1 MRKVKF
7 ILLSIKNIYSLIK
20 INILKKDFLINILW
34 IFLLSLI
41 FFYSF
46 SISFKF
52 YFSVLLGVW
61 FFLILQYSI
70 DKNENWYI
78 QFIFFSIINS
88 ISFYLV
94 RYFQK
99 KSFLI
104 LSIKILVLYYFILFC
119 IILFKSVYYTSKTNL
134 ENDGDLFVERKYD
147 LEKLLN
153 YLNYFS
159 IIGINGEWGSGK
171 SFLTDHL
178 KNFILIKIDL
188 LSCNVDEI
196 QTVILNELD
205 KLLKN
210 QGIFSPFSPKLKKI
224 LQQGKLFENI
234 SQLFVKNDIS
244 YSEAITGLRN
254 NLRSINKPVVIV
266 YEDLDRI
273 ENTTVIKQILD
284 ISEKIAGNNIKILY
298 QFSETNLLKKGIER
312 TYLEKYIPFIL
323 NLTDIP
329 FKSTLSYVLK
339 QEIYKDSLLDEEDFK
354 FLYLPV
360 YLPHFNNF
368 NNLNRPLTS
377 LKFELKNVT
386 IRKTQLFLNELNQV
400 INEKEIYKKN
410 KRVVILFFLLKH
422 FYYEAYKKISSGES
436 LLDTFTFLYQDKNDT
451 VLNWVAYCH
460 NKGINILDLITTEDN
475 KLSAFIISIFEYNC
489 DIETINND
497 FEDFVNE
504 ARNNLKN
511 KNLNEQKDRIIW
523 NLIGNG
529 KSEYTDCEK
538 FVNSFYNEVI
548 DTSKTEWIKNFK
560 NLWSNLFDGKYKD
573 MEKRDNNTIF
583 KMGIPGMIS
592 LFQANYVT
600 GRTALQWK
608 KLIDFYFLYNEYS
621 KDFDTITPRLIECLC
636 YCELSDRNFYLYII
650 NKFNNLKIT
659 KNLNSHKSYK
669 RFLLEYLSMF
679 STLGFCDTYDIW
691 DLRDKSKEYIDVKT
705 IEKNVFLPL
714 RKKLEDLHKNISIKI
729 IQNDI
734 EMLIKFLD
742 KNIELINTNNKFEKP
757 DIHFNSKATVRSFNQ
772 KMVDKLNQSKLN
784 EKDFEKEVIK
794 KYRNQEITANEVSD
808 LERYKKDIL

>member
-7 ILLSIKNIYSLIK
+7 TLLSIKNIYSLIK
-20 INILKKDFLINILW
+20 INIFKKDFLINILW

-52 YFSVLLGVW
+52 YFSILLGVW
-61 FFLILQYSI
+61 IFLTLQYPI

-99 KSFLI
+99 KNFLI
-104 LSIKILVLYYFILFC
+104 LSIKILITYYLILFC
-119 IILFKSVYYTSKTNL
+119 IILFKCVYYTSKTNL

-147 LEKLLN
+147 LERLLN

-244 YSEAITGLRN
+244 YSEAITGLHN
-254 NLRSINKPVVIV
+254 NLKSINKPIVIV
-266 YEDLDRI
+266 YEDLDRV
-273 ENTTVIKQILD
+273 ENTTVIKQILG
-284 ISEKIAGNNIKILY
+284 ISEKIAGDNIKILY
-298 QFSETNLLKKGIER
+298 QFSETNLLDKGIER

-360 YLPHFNNF
+360 YLPHFDNF

-377 LKFELKNVT
+377 IKFELKNVT

-460 NKGINILDLITTEDN
+460 NGGINILDLMTTEDN

-548 DTSKTEWIKNFK
+548 DTSKTEWIKNFNK
-560 NLWSNLFDGKYKD
+560 LWGDLYNRKYKD
-573 MEKRDNNTIF
+573 MEKRDNYSIF
-583 KMGIPGMIS
+583 RLGISSMVS
-592 LFQANYVT
+592 LFQANYVI
-600 GRTALQWK
+600 GRTGSQWI
-608 KLIDFYFLYNEYS
+608 KLIDFYFLYN
-621 KDFDTITPRLIECLC
+621 KNLDMITPELIECLY
-636 YCELSDRNFYLYII
+636 YCELSDRNSYLYII

-659 KNLNSHKSYK
+659 KNLNLHKSYK
-669 RFLLEYLSMF
+669 KFLLEYLSMF
-679 STLGFCDTYDIW
+679 STLGFCDTYDTW
-691 DLRDKSKEYIDVKT
+691 DLREQSKEYIDVKT

-714 RKKLEDLHKNISIKI
+714 KKKLENLFSNVQIKI
-729 IQNDI
+729 VQKDI
-734 EMLIKFLD
+734 EILIKFLD
-742 KNIELINTNNKFEKP
+742 KNIELVNTPNEFNKPALFS
-757 DIHFNSKATVRSFNQ
+757 NANWSMRSTNQ
-772 KMVDKLNQSKLN
+772 EMVDKLNQSKLN
-784 EKDFEKEVIK
+784 EKDFEKEVIE
-794 KYRNQEITANEVSD
+794 KYMNQEITASEVSD

>member
-7 ILLSIKNIYSLIK
+7 TLLSIKNIYNLIK
-20 INILKKDFLINILW
+20 INIFKKDFLINILW

-52 YFSVLLGVW
+52 YFSILLGVW
-61 FFLILQYSI
+61 LFLILQYPI

-99 KSFLI
+99 KNFLI
-104 LSIKILVLYYFILFC
+104 LSIKILITYYLILFC
-119 IILFKSVYYTSKTNL
+119 IILFKCVYYTSKTNL

-147 LEKLLN
+147 LERLLN

-339 QEIYKDSLLDEEDFK
+339 QEIYKDSLLNEEDFK

-360 YLPHFNNF
+360 YLPHFNNI
-368 NNLNRPLTS
+368 NRPSTS
-377 LKFELKNVT
+377 MRFELKNIS

-410 KRVVILFFLLKH
+410 KRVVILLFLLKH
-422 FYYEAYKKISSGES
+422 FYYDAYKKISSGES

-451 VLNWVAYCH
+451 ILNWFVYCQ
-460 NKGINILDLITTEDN
+460 NEGINILDLITTEEN
-475 KLSAFIISIFEYNC
+475 RLSAFIISIFEYNC
-489 DIETINND
+489 DIEIIGDD

-560 NLWSNLFDGKYKD
+560 NLWSNLFDGKYKN

-583 KMGIPGMIS
+583 KMRIPRMIS
-592 LFQANYVT
+592 LFQANYVI
-600 GRTALQWK
+600 GRIGSQWI
-608 KLIDFYFLYNEYS
+608 KLIDFYFLYN
-621 KDFDTITPRLIECLC
+621 KNLDMITPELIECLY
-636 YCELSDRNFYLYII
+636 YCELSDRNSYLYII

-659 KNLNSHKSYK
+659 KNLNLHKSYK
-669 RFLLEYLSMF
+669 KFLLEYLSMF
-679 STLGFCDTYDIW
+679 STLGFCDTYDTW
-691 DLRDKSKEYIDVKT
+691 DLREQSKEYIDVKT

-714 RKKLEDLHKNISIKI
+714 KKKLENLFSNVQIKI
-729 IQNDI
+729 VQKDI
-734 EMLIKFLD
+734 EILIKFLD
-742 KNIELINTNNKFEKP
+742 KNIELVNTSDNFEKP
-757 DIHFNSKATVRSFNQ
+757 DIHFDSKVTVRSCNQ
-772 KMVDKLNQSKLN
+772 EIVNKLNSSTLN
-784 EKDFEKEVIK
+784 DEEFEKEVVK
-794 KYRNQEITANEVSD
+794 KYQNQELVPYEVAE
-808 LERYKKDIL
+808 LERFQKNKT

>member
-7 ILLSIKNIYSLIK
+7 TLLSIKNIYTLIK
-20 INILKKDFLINILW
+20 ANIFKKDFLINILW

-52 YFSVLLGVW
+52 YFSILLGVW
-61 FFLILQYSI
+61 LFLVLQYPI
-70 DKNENWYI
+70 NKNENWYI

-88 ISFYLV
+88 ISLYLV

-99 KSFLI
+99 KFFLI
-104 LSIKILVLYYFILFC
+104 LSIKILIVYYFILFC
-119 IILFKSVYYTSKTNL
+119 IILFKSVYYTSNINL
-134 ENDGDLFVERKYD
+134 ENAEDLFVERKYD
-147 LEKLLN
+147 LERLLN
-153 YLNYFS
+153 YLNNFS

-171 SFLTDHL
+171 SFLIDHL

-188 LSCNVDEI
+188 LSCNIDEI

-266 YEDLDRI
+266 YEDLDRV

-298 QFSETNLLKKGIER
+298 QFSETNLFEKGIER

-339 QEIYKDSLLDEEDFK
+339 QEIYQDFLLNEEDFN

-360 YLPHFNNF
+360 YLPHFNNI
-368 NNLNRPLTS
+368 NRPLTS
-377 LKFELKNVT
+377 MRFELKNIS
-386 IRKTQLFLNELNQV
+386 IRKTQLFLNVLNQV
-400 INEKEIYKKN
+400 INEKEIYKKI
-410 KRVVILFFLLKH
+410 KRVVIIFFLLKH
-422 FYYEAYKKISSGES
+422 FYYDAYKKLSSGES
-436 LLDTFTFLYQDKNDT
+436 ILDTFTFLYQDKNDT
-451 VLNWVAYCH
+451 ILNWFVYCQ
-460 NKGINILDLITTEDN
+460 NEGISILDLITTEDN
-475 KLSAFIISIFEYNC
+475 KLSAFIISIFEYNY

-497 FEDFVNE
+497 FEDFINE

-523 NLIGNG
+523 NLICNG

-538 FVNSFYNEVI
+538 FINTFYNEVI
-548 DTSKTEWIKNFK
+548 NTPKTEWFQNF
-560 NLWSNLFDGKYKD
+560 NNFTENLFNRKYKG

-583 KMGIPGMIS
+583 RMGIPIMVS

-600 GRTALQWK
+600 GRTALEWK
-608 KLIDFYFLYNEYS
+608 NLIDFYFLYNDYS
-621 KDFDTITPRLIECLC
+621 KDLDTITPRLIECLC
-636 YCELSDRNFYLYII
+636 YCELSDRSFYLYVI
-650 NKFNNLKIT
+650 NKFNNLKVT

-679 STLGFCDTYDIW
+679 STLGFCDTHATS
-691 DLRDKSKEYIDVKT
+691 DLRDESKEYININS

-714 RKKLEDLHKNISIKI
+714 RKKLEDLHKNIPMEI

-742 KNIELINTNNKFEKP
+742 KNIELVNTSDNFEKP
-757 DIHFNSKATVRSFNQ
+757 DIHFDSKVTVRSFNQ
-772 KMVDKLNQSKLN
+772 EMVDKLNKSKLN
-784 EKDFEKEVIK
+784 EKEFEKEVIE
-794 KYRNQEITANEVSD
+794 KYINQEITPSEVSN
-808 LERYKKDIL
+808 LERYQNNKL

>member
-7 ILLSIKNIYSLIK
+7 TLLSIKNIYSLIK
-20 INILKKDFLINILW
+20 INIFKKDFLINILW

-52 YFSVLLGVW
+52 YFSILLGVW
-61 FFLILQYSI
+61 IFLTLQYPI

-99 KSFLI
+99 KNFLI
-104 LSIKILVLYYFILFC
+104 LSIKILITYYLILFC
-119 IILFKSVYYTSKTNL
+119 IILFKCVYYTSKTNL

-147 LEKLLN
+147 LERLLN

-244 YSEAITGLRN
+244 YSEAITGLHN
-254 NLRSINKPVVIV
+254 NLKSINKPIVIV
-266 YEDLDRI
+266 YEDLDRV
-273 ENTTVIKQILD
+273 ENTTVIKQILG
-284 ISEKIAGNNIKILY
+284 ISEKIAGDNIKILY
-298 QFSETNLLKKGIER
+298 QFSETNLLDKGIER

-360 YLPHFNNF
+360 YLPHFDNF

-377 LKFELKNVT
+377 IKFELKNVT

-460 NKGINILDLITTEDN
+460 NEGINILDLMTTEDN

-548 DTSKTEWIKNFK
+548 DTSKTEWIKNFNK
-560 NLWSNLFDGKYKD
+560 LWGDLYNRKYKD
-573 MEKRDNNTIF
+573 MEKRDNYSIF
-583 KMGIPGMIS
+583 RLGISSMVS
-592 LFQANYVT
+592 LFQANYVI
-600 GRTALQWK
+600 GRTGSQWI
-608 KLIDFYFLYNEYS
+608 KLIDFYFLYN
-621 KDFDTITPRLIECLC
+621 KNLDMITPELIECLY
-636 YCELSDRNFYLYII
+636 YCELSDRNSYLYII

-659 KNLNSHKSYK
+659 KNLNLHKSYK
-669 RFLLEYLSMF
+669 KFLLEYLSMF
-679 STLGFCDTYDIW
+679 STLGFCDTYDTW
-691 DLRDKSKEYIDVKT
+691 DLREQSKEYIDVKT

-714 RKKLEDLHKNISIKI
+714 KKKLENLFSNVQIKI
-729 IQNDI
+729 VQKDI
-734 EMLIKFLD
+734 EILIKFLD
-742 KNIELINTNNKFEKP
+742 KNIELVNTPNEFNKPALFS
-757 DIHFNSKATVRSFNQ
+757 NANWSMRSTNQ
-772 KMVDKLNQSKLN
+772 EMVDKLNQSKLN
-784 EKDFEKEVIK
+784 EKDFEKEVIE
-794 KYRNQEITANEVSD
+794 KYMNQEITASEVSD

>member
-7 ILLSIKNIYSLIK
+7 TLLSIKNIYTLIK
-20 INILKKDFLINILW
+20 INIFKKDFLINILW

-52 YFSVLLGVW
+52 YFSILLGVW
-61 FFLILQYSI
+61 IFLTLQYPI

-99 KSFLI
+99 KNFLI
-104 LSIKILVLYYFILFC
+104 LSIKILITYYLILFC
-119 IILFKSVYYTSKTNL
+119 IILFKCVYYTSKTNL

-147 LEKLLN
+147 LERLLN

-244 YSEAITGLRN
+244 YSEAITGLHN
-254 NLRSINKPVVIV
+254 NLKSINKPIVIV
-266 YEDLDRI
+266 YEDLDRV
-273 ENTTVIKQILD
+273 ENTTVIKQILG
-284 ISEKIAGNNIKILY
+284 ISEKIAGDNIKILY
-298 QFSETNLLKKGIER
+298 QFSETNLLDKGIER

-360 YLPHFNNF
+360 YLPHFDNF

-377 LKFELKNVT
+377 IKFELKNVT

-460 NKGINILDLITTEDN
+460 NEGINILDLMTTEDN

-548 DTSKTEWIKNFK
+548 DTSKTEWIKNFNK
-560 NLWSNLFDGKYKD
+560 LWGDLYNRKYKD
-573 MEKRDNNTIF
+573 MEKRDNYSIF
-583 KMGIPGMIS
+583 RLGISSMVS
-592 LFQANYVT
+592 LFQANYVI
-600 GRTALQWK
+600 GRTGSQWI
-608 KLIDFYFLYNEYS
+608 KLIDFYFLYN
-621 KDFDTITPRLIECLC
+621 KNLDMITPELIECLY
-636 YCELSDRNFYLYII
+636 YCELSDRNSYLYII

-659 KNLNSHKSYK
+659 KNLNLHKSYK
-669 RFLLEYLSMF
+669 KFLLEYLSMF
-679 STLGFCDTYDIW
+679 STLGFCDTYDTW
-691 DLRDKSKEYIDVKT
+691 DLREQSKEYIDVKT

-714 RKKLEDLHKNISIKI
+714 KKKLENLFSNVQIKI
-729 IQNDI
+729 VQKDI
-734 EMLIKFLD
+734 EILIKFLD
-742 KNIELINTNNKFEKP
+742 KNIELVNTPNEFNKPALFS
-757 DIHFNSKATVRSFNQ
+757 NANWSMRSTNQ
-772 KMVDKLNQSKLN
+772 EMVDKLNQSKLN
-784 EKDFEKEVIK
+784 EKDFEKEVIE
-794 KYRNQEITANEVSD
+794 KYMNQEITASEVSD

>member
-7 ILLSIKNIYSLIK
+7 TLLSIKNIYSLIK
-20 INILKKDFLINILW
+20 INIFKKDFLINILW

-52 YFSVLLGVW
+52 YFSILLGVW
-61 FFLILQYSI
+61 IFLTLQYPI

-99 KSFLI
+99 KNFLI
-104 LSIKILVLYYFILFC
+104 LSIKILITYYLILFC
-119 IILFKSVYYTSKTNL
+119 IILFKCVYYTSKTNL

-147 LEKLLN
+147 LERLLN

-244 YSEAITGLRN
+244 YSEAITGLHN
-254 NLRSINKPVVIV
+254 NLKSINKPIVIV
-266 YEDLDRI
+266 YEDLDRV
-273 ENTTVIKQILD
+273 ENTTVIKQILG
-284 ISEKIAGNNIKILY
+284 ISEKIAGDNIKILY
-298 QFSETNLLKKGIER
+298 QFSETNLLDKGIER

-360 YLPHFNNF
+360 YLPHFDNF

-377 LKFELKNVT
+377 IKFELKNVT

-460 NKGINILDLITTEDN
+460 NEGINILDLMTTEDN

-497 FEDFVNE
+497 FEDFINE

-548 DTSKTEWIKNFK
+548 DTSKTEWIKNFNK
-560 NLWSNLFDGKYKD
+560 LWGDLYNRKYKD
-573 MEKRDNNTIF
+573 MEKRDNYSIF
-583 KMGIPGMIS
+583 RLGISSMVS
-592 LFQANYVT
+592 LFQANYVI
-600 GRTALQWK
+600 GRTGSQWI
-608 KLIDFYFLYNEYS
+608 KLIDFYFLYN
-621 KDFDTITPRLIECLC
+621 KNLDMITPELIECLY
-636 YCELSDRNFYLYII
+636 YCELSDRNSYLYII

-659 KNLNSHKSYK
+659 KNLNLHKSYK
-669 RFLLEYLSMF
+669 KFLLEYLSMF
-679 STLGFCDTYDIW
+679 STLGFCDTYDTW
-691 DLRDKSKEYIDVKT
+691 DLREQSKEYIDVKT

-714 RKKLEDLHKNISIKI
+714 KKKLENLFSNVQIKI
-729 IQNDI
+729 VQKDI
-734 EMLIKFLD
+734 EILIKFLD
-742 KNIELINTNNKFEKP
+742 KNIELVNTPNEFNKPALFS
-757 DIHFNSKATVRSFNQ
+757 NANWSMRSTNQ
-772 KMVDKLNQSKLN
+772 EMVDKLNQSKLN
-784 EKDFEKEVIK
+784 EKDFEKEVIE
-794 KYRNQEITANEVSD
+794 KYMNQEITASEVSD

>member
-7 ILLSIKNIYSLIK
+7 TLLSIKNIYSLIK
-20 INILKKDFLINILW
+20 INIFKKDFLINILW

-52 YFSVLLGVW
+52 YFSILLGVW
-61 FFLILQYSI
+61 LFLILQYPI

-78 QFIFFSIINS
+78 QFIFFSIINL

-99 KSFLI
+99 KIFLI
-104 LSIKILVLYYFILFC
+104 LSIKILITYYLILFC
-119 IILFKSVYYTSKTNL
+119 TILFKCVYYTSKTNL

-147 LEKLLN
+147 LERLLN

-171 SFLTDHL
+171 SFLTNHL

-244 YSEAITGLRN
+244 YSEAITGLHN

-266 YEDLDRI
+266 YEDLDRV

-284 ISEKIAGNNIKILY
+284 ISEKIAGDNVKILY
-298 QFSETNLLKKGIER
+298 QFSETNLLDKGIER
-312 TYLEKYIPFIL
+312 TYLEKYIPFIF

-329 FKSTLSYVLK
+329 FESTLSYVLK
-339 QEIYKDSLLDEEDFK
+339 QEIYKDSLFDEEDFK

-360 YLPHFNNF
+360 HLPHFNNF

-377 LKFELKNVT
+377 IKFELKNVT

-400 INEKEIYKKN
+400 INEKEIYQKN

-451 VLNWVAYCH
+451 ILNWIAYCH
-460 NKGINILDLITTEDN
+460 NERINILDLITTEDN

-489 DIETINND
+489 DIETIGDD
-497 FEDFVNE
+497 FEDFINE
-504 ARNNLKN
+504 SRNNIKN
-511 KNLNEQKDRIIW
+511 KNLNEEKDRIIW
-523 NLIGNG
+523 SLIANG

-538 FVNSFYNEVI
+538 FINRFYTEVI
-548 DTSKTEWIKNFK
+548 DTPKTEWIKNFNK
-560 NLWSNLFDGKYKD
+560 LWGDLYNRKYKD
-573 MEKRDNNTIF
+573 MEKRDNYSIF
-583 KMGIPGMIS
+583 RLGISSMVS
-592 LFQANYVT
+592 LFQANYVI
-600 GRTALQWK
+600 GRTGSQWIN
-608 KLIDFYFLYNEYS
+608 LIDFYFLYN
-621 KDFDTITPRLIECLC
+621 KNLDMITPELIECLY
-636 YCELSDRNFYLYII
+636 YCELSDRNSYLYII

-691 DLRDKSKEYIDVKT
+691 DLREQSKEYIDVKT

-714 RKKLEDLHKNISIKI
+714 RKKLEDLHKNIPMKI

-734 EMLIKFLD
+734 EILIKFLD
-742 KNIELINTNNKFEKP
+742 KNIELVNTSDNFEKP
-757 DIHFNSKATVRSFNQ
+757 DIHFDSKVTVRSCNQ
-772 KMVDKLNQSKLN
+772 EIVDKLNSSTLN
-784 EKDFEKEVIK
+784 DEEFEKEVIK
-794 KYRNQEITANEVSD
+794 KYQNQELVPYEVAE
-808 LERYKKDIL
+808 LERFQKNKT

>member
-7 ILLSIKNIYSLIK
+7 TLLSIKNIYSLIK
-20 INILKKDFLINILW
+20 INIFKKDFLINILW

-52 YFSVLLGVW
+52 YFSILLGVW
-61 FFLILQYSI
+61 LFLILQYPI

-99 KSFLI
+99 KIFLI
-104 LSIKILVLYYFILFC
+104 LSIKILITYYLILFC
-119 IILFKSVYYTSKTNL
+119 IILFKCVYYTSKTNL

-147 LEKLLN
+147 LERLLN

-171 SFLTDHL
+171 SFSTNHL

-234 SQLFVKNDIS
+234 SQLFVKNNIS
-244 YSEAITGLRN
+244 YSEAITGLHN

-266 YEDLDRI
+266 YEDLDRV

-284 ISEKIAGNNIKILY
+284 ISEKIAGDNVKILY
-298 QFSETNLLKKGIER
+298 QFSETNLLDKGIER

-377 LKFELKNVT
+377 IKFELKNVT

-400 INEKEIYKKN
+400 INEKGIYKKN

-436 LLDTFTFLYQDKNDT
+436 LLDTFTFLYQGKNDT
-451 VLNWVAYCH
+451 ILNWVAYCH
-460 NKGINILDLITTEDN
+460 NEGINILDLITTEDN
-475 KLSAFIISIFEYNC
+475 KLSAFIISIFKYNC
-489 DIETINND
+489 DIETIGND
-497 FEDFVNE
+497 FEDFINE
-504 ARNNLKN
+504 SRNNIKN
-511 KNLNEQKDRIIW
+511 KNLNEEKDRIIW
-523 NLIGNG
+523 SLIANG

-538 FVNSFYNEVI
+538 FINRFYSEVI
-548 DTSKTEWIKNFK
+548 DIPKTEWIKNFNK
-560 NLWSNLFDGKYKD
+560 LWGDLYNRKYKD
-573 MEKRDNNTIF
+573 MEKRDNYSIF
-583 KMGIPGMIS
+583 RLGISSMVS
-592 LFQANYVT
+592 LFQANYVI
-600 GRTALQWK
+600 GRTGSQWIN
-608 KLIDFYFLYNEYS
+608 LIDFYFLYN
-621 KDFDTITPRLIECLC
+621 KNLDMITPELIECLY
-636 YCELSDRNFYLYII
+636 YCELSDRNSYLYII

-691 DLRDKSKEYIDVKT
+691 DLREQSKEYIDVKT

-714 RKKLEDLHKNISIKI
+714 KKKLENLFSNVQIKI
-729 IQNDI
+729 VQKDI
-734 EMLIKFLD
+734 EIIIRFLD
-742 KNIELINTNNKFEKP
+742 KNIEIINTPDEFSKP
-757 DIHFNSKATVRSFNQ
+757 ALFSNANWSMRSTNQ
-772 KMVDKLNQSKLN
+772 EMVDKLNSSTLN
-784 EKDFEKEVIK
+784 DEEFEKEVVK
-794 KYRNQEITANEVSD
+794 KYQNQELVPYEVAE
-808 LERYKKDIL
+808 LERFQKNKT

>member
-7 ILLSIKNIYSLIK
+7 TLLSIKNIYSLIK
-20 INILKKDFLINILW
+20 INIFKKDFLINILW

-52 YFSVLLGVW
+52 YFSILLGVW
-61 FFLILQYSI
+61 IFLTLQYPI

-99 KSFLI
+99 KNFLI
-104 LSIKILVLYYFILFC
+104 LSIKILITYYLILFC
-119 IILFKSVYYTSKTNL
+119 IILFKCVYYTSKTNL

-147 LEKLLN
+147 LERLLN

-244 YSEAITGLRN
+244 YSEAITGLHN
-254 NLRSINKPVVIV
+254 NLKSINKPIVIV
-266 YEDLDRI
+266 YEDLDRV
-273 ENTTVIKQILD
+273 ENTTVIKQILG
-284 ISEKIAGNNIKILY
+284 ISEKIAGDNIKILY
-298 QFSETNLLKKGIER
+298 QFSETNLLDKGIER

-360 YLPHFNNF
+360 YLPHFDNF

-377 LKFELKNVT
+377 IKFELKNVT

-460 NKGINILDLITTEDN
+460 NGGINILDLMTTEDN

-548 DTSKTEWIKNFK
+548 DTSKTEWIKNFNK
-560 NLWSNLFDGKYKD
+560 LWGDLYNRKYKD
-573 MEKRDNNTIF
+573 MEKRDNYSIF
-583 KMGIPGMIS
+583 RLGISSMVS
-592 LFQANYVT
+592 LFQANYVI
-600 GRTALQWK
+600 GRTGSQWI
-608 KLIDFYFLYNEYS
+608 KLIDFYFLYN
-621 KDFDTITPRLIECLC
+621 KNLDMITPELIECLY
-636 YCELSDRNFYLYII
+636 YCELSDRNSYLYII

-659 KNLNSHKSYK
+659 KNLNLHKSYK
-669 RFLLEYLSMF
+669 KFLLEYLSMF
-679 STLGFCDTYDIW
+679 STLGFCDTHATS
-691 DLRDKSKEYIDVKT
+691 DLRDESKEYININS

-714 RKKLEDLHKNISIKI
+714 KKKLENLFSNVQIKI
-729 IQNDI
+729 VQKDI
-734 EMLIKFLD
+734 EILIKFLD
-742 KNIELINTNNKFEKP
+742 KNIELVNTPNEFNKPALFS
-757 DIHFNSKATVRSFNQ
+757 NANWSMRSTNQ
-772 KMVDKLNQSKLN
+772 EMVDKLNQSKLN
-784 EKDFEKEVIK
+784 EKDFEKEVIE
-794 KYRNQEITANEVSD
+794 KYMNQEITASEVSD

>member
-7 ILLSIKNIYSLIK
+7 TLLSIKNIYTLIK
-20 INILKKDFLINILW
+20 TNIFKKDFLINILW

-46 SISFKF
+46 PISFKF
-52 YFSVLLGVW
+52 YFSILLGVW
-61 FFLILQYSI
+61 FFLVLQYPI
-70 DKNENWYI
+70 YKNENWYI

-119 IILFKSVYYTSKTNL
+119 IILFKSVYYTSKINI
-134 ENDGDLFVERKYD
+134 ENAEDLFVERKYD
-147 LEKLLN
+147 LERLLN

-171 SFLTDHL
+171 SFLIDHL

-188 LSCNVDEI
+188 LSCNIDEI

-273 ENTTVIKQILD
+273 ENITVIKQILD
-284 ISEKIAGNNIKILY
+284 ISEKIAGDNIKILY
-298 QFSETNLLKKGIER
+298 QFSETNLLDKGIER

-329 FKSTLSYVLK
+329 FESTLSYVLK
-339 QEIYKDSLLDEEDFK
+339 QEIYKDSLLNEEDFK

-368 NNLNRPLTS
+368 NNFNNLNHPLTS
-377 LKFELKNVT
+377 IKFELKNVT

-451 VLNWVAYCH
+451 ILNWVAYCH
-460 NKGINILDLITTEDN
+460 NGGINILDLIATEDN
-475 KLSAFIISIFEYNC
+475 KLSAFIISIFQYNC
-489 DIETINND
+489 DIETIGDN
-497 FEDFVNE
+497 FEDFINE
-504 ARNNLKN
+504 SRNNIKN
-511 KNLNEQKDRIIW
+511 KNLNEEKDRIIW
-523 NLIGNG
+523 SLIANG

-538 FVNSFYNEVI
+538 FINRFYSEVI
-548 DTSKTEWIKNFK
+548 DTPKTEWIKNFNK
-560 NLWSNLFDGKYKD
+560 LWNDLYNRKYKD
-573 MEKRDNNTIF
+573 MEKRDNYSIF
-583 KMGIPGMIS
+583 RLGISSMVS
-592 LFQANYVT
+592 LFQANYVI
-600 GRTALQWK
+600 GRTSSQWIE
-608 KLIDFYFLYNEYS
+608 LIDFYFLYNKNLDSIAPE
-621 KDFDTITPRLIECLC
+621 LIECLC
-636 YCELSDRNFYLYII
+636 YCELSDRNSYLYII
-650 NKFNNLKIT
+650 NKFNNLKIV
-659 KNLNSHKSYK
+659 KNLNLHKSYK
-669 RFLLEYLSMF
+669 RFLLVYLSPL
-679 STLGFCDTYDIW
+679 SQLGFCDTHDIW
-691 DLRDKSKEYIDVKT
+691 DLKDKSKEYIDIMT
-705 IEKNVFLPL
+705 IERNVFLPL
-714 RKKLEDLHKNISIKI
+714 RKKLEDLHKNIPIEI

-734 EMLIKFLD
+734 EILIKFLD
-742 KNIELINTNNKFEKP
+742 KNIELVNTNNKFEKP
-757 DIHFNSKATVRSFNQ
+757 DIHFDSKVTIRSFNQ
-772 KMVDKLNQSKLN
+772 EMVDKLNSSTLN
-784 EKDFEKEVIK
+784 DEEFKKEVIK
-794 KYRNQEITANEVSD
+794 KYQNQELEPYEVSN
-808 LERYKKDIL
+808 LERYQNNKL

>member
-1 MRKVKF
+1 MGKVKF
-7 ILLSIKNIYSLIK
+7 TLLSIKNIYSLIK
-20 INILKKDFLINILW
+20 INIFKKDFLINILW

-52 YFSVLLGVW
+52 YFSILLGVW
-61 FFLILQYSI
+61 IFLILQYPI

-99 KSFLI
+99 KNFLI
-104 LSIKILVLYYFILFC
+104 LSIKILITYYLILFC
-119 IILFKSVYYTSKTNL
+119 IILFKCVYYTSKTNL

-147 LEKLLN
+147 LERLLN

-244 YSEAITGLRN
+244 YSEAITGLHN
-254 NLRSINKPVVIV
+254 NLKSINKPIVIV
-266 YEDLDRI
+266 YEDLDRV
-273 ENTTVIKQILD
+273 ENTTVIKQILG
-284 ISEKIAGNNIKILY
+284 ISEKIAGDNIKILY
-298 QFSETNLLKKGIER
+298 QFSETNLLDKGIER

-377 LKFELKNVT
+377 VKFELKNVT

-451 VLNWVAYCH
+451 VLNWIAYCH
-460 NKGINILDLITTEDN
+460 NEGINILDLITTEDN

-489 DIETINND
+489 DIETIGDD
-497 FEDFVNE
+497 FEDFINE
-504 ARNNLKN
+504 SRNNIKN
-511 KNLNEQKDRIIW
+511 KNLNEEKDRIIW
-523 NLIGNG
+523 SLMANG

-538 FVNSFYNEVI
+538 FINRFYTEVI
-548 DTSKTEWIKNFK
+548 DTPKTEWIKNFNK
-560 NLWSNLFDGKYKD
+560 LWGDLYNRKYKD
-573 MEKRDNNTIF
+573 MEKRDNYSIF
-583 KMGIPGMIS
+583 RLGISSMVS
-592 LFQANYVT
+592 LFQANYVI
-600 GRTALQWK
+600 GRTGSQWID
-608 KLIDFYFLYNEYS
+608 LIDFYFLYN
-621 KDFDTITPRLIECLC
+621 KNLDMITPELIECLY
-636 YCELSDRNFYLYII
+636 YCEVSDRNSYLYII

-691 DLRDKSKEYIDVKT
+691 DLREQSKEYINVKT

-714 RKKLEDLHKNISIKI
+714 KKKLENLFSNVQIKI
-729 IQNDI
+729 VQKDI
-734 EMLIKFLD
+734 EIIIRFLD
-742 KNIELINTNNKFEKP
+742 KNIEIINTPDEFSKP
-757 DIHFNSKATVRSFNQ
+757 ALFSNANWSMRSTNQ
-772 KMVDKLNQSKLN
+772 EMVDKLNSSTLN
-784 EKDFEKEVIK
+784 DEEFEKEVIK
-794 KYRNQEITANEVSD
+794 KYQNQELVPYEVAE
-808 LERYKKDIL
+808 LERFQKNKA

>member
-7 ILLSIKNIYSLIK
+7 TLLSIKNIYSLIK
-20 INILKKDFLINILW
+20 INIFKKDFLINILW
-34 IFLLSLI
+34 VFLLSLI

-52 YFSVLLGVW
+52 YFSILLGVW
-61 FFLILQYSI
+61 LFLILQYPI
-70 DKNENWYI
+70 NKNENWYI

-94 RYFQK
+94 SYFQK
-99 KSFLI
+99 KIFLV
-104 LSIKILVLYYFILFC
+104 LSIKILITYYLILFC
-119 IILFKSVYYTSKTNL
+119 IILFKCVYYTSKTNL

-147 LEKLLN
+147 LERLLN

-244 YSEAITGLRN
+244 YSEAITGLHN
-254 NLRSINKPVVIV
+254 NLKSINKPIVIV
-266 YEDLDRI
+266 YEDLDRV
-273 ENTTVIKQILD
+273 ENTTVIKQILG
-284 ISEKIAGNNIKILY
+284 ISEKIAGDNIKILY
-298 QFSETNLLKKGIER
+298 QFSETNLLDKGIER
-312 TYLEKYIPFIL
+312 TYLEKYIPFIF

-329 FKSTLSYVLK
+329 FESTLSYVLK
-339 QEIYKDSLLDEEDFK
+339 QEIYKDSLFDEEDFK

-360 YLPHFNNF
+360 HLPHFNNF

-377 LKFELKNVT
+377 IKFELKNAT

-451 VLNWVAYCH
+451 VLNWIAYCH
-460 NKGINILDLITTEDN
+460 NEGINILDLITTEDN

-489 DIETINND
+489 DIETIGDD
-497 FEDFVNE
+497 FEDFINE
-504 ARNNLKN
+504 SRNNIKN
-511 KNLNEQKDRIIW
+511 KNLNEEKDRIIW
-523 NLIGNG
+523 SLIANG

-538 FVNSFYNEVI
+538 FINRFYTEVI
-548 DTSKTEWIKNFK
+548 DTPKTEWIKNFNK
-560 NLWSNLFDGKYKD
+560 LWGDLYNRKYKD
-573 MEKRDNNTIF
+573 MEKRDNYSIF
-583 KMGIPGMIS
+583 RLGISSMVS
-592 LFQANYVT
+592 LFQANYVI
-600 GRTALQWK
+600 GRTGSQWI
-608 KLIDFYFLYNEYS
+608 KLIDFYFLYN
-621 KDFDTITPRLIECLC
+621 KNLDMITPELIECLY
-636 YCELSDRNFYLYII
+636 YCELSDRNSYLYII

-659 KNLNSHKSYK
+659 KNLNLHKSYK
-669 RFLLEYLSMF
+669 KFLLEYLSMF
-679 STLGFCDTYDIW
+679 STLGFCDTYDIF
-691 DLRDKSKEYIDVKT
+691 DLRDNSKEYININSIK
-705 IEKNVFLPL
+705 KNVFLPL
-714 RKKLEDLHKNISIKI
+714 RKKLEDLHKNIPMKI

-734 EMLIKFLD
+734 EILIKFLD
-742 KNIELINTNNKFEKP
+742 KNIELVNTSDNFEKP
-757 DIHFNSKATVRSFNQ
+757 DIHFDSKVTVRSCNQ
-772 KMVDKLNQSKLN
+772 EIVDKLNSSTLN
-784 EKDFEKEVIK
+784 DEEFEKEVIK
-794 KYRNQEITANEVSD
+794 KYQNQELVPYEVAE
-808 LERYKKDIL
+808 LERFQKNKT

>member
-7 ILLSIKNIYSLIK
+7 TLLSIKNIYSLIK
-20 INILKKDFLINILW
+20 INIFKKDFLINILW

-52 YFSVLLGVW
+52 YFSILLGVW
-61 FFLILQYSI
+61 LFLVLQYPI
-70 DKNENWYI
+70 NKNENWYI

-88 ISFYLV
+88 ISLYLV

-99 KSFLI
+99 KFFLI
-104 LSIKILVLYYFILFC
+104 LSIKILITYYLILFC
-119 IILFKSVYYTSKTNL
+119 IILFKCVYYTSKTNL

-147 LEKLLN
+147 LERLLN

-244 YSEAITGLRN
+244 YSEAITGLHN
-254 NLRSINKPVVIV
+254 NLKSINKPIVIV
-266 YEDLDRI
+266 YEDLDRV
-273 ENTTVIKQILD
+273 ENTTVIKQILG
-284 ISEKIAGNNIKILY
+284 ISEKIAGDNIKILY
-298 QFSETNLLKKGIER
+298 QFSETNLLDKGIER

-360 YLPHFNNF
+360 YLPHFDNF

-377 LKFELKNVT
+377 IKFELKNVT

-460 NKGINILDLITTEDN
+460 NEGINILDLMTTEDN

-548 DTSKTEWIKNFK
+548 DTSKTEWIKNFNK
-560 NLWSNLFDGKYKD
+560 LWGDLYNRKYKD
-573 MEKRDNNTIF
+573 MEKRDNYSIF
-583 KMGIPGMIS
+583 RLGISSMVS
-592 LFQANYVT
+592 LFQANYVI
-600 GRTALQWK
+600 GRTGSQWI
-608 KLIDFYFLYNEYS
+608 KLIDFYFLYN
-621 KDFDTITPRLIECLC
+621 KNLDMITPELIECLY
-636 YCELSDRNFYLYII
+636 YCELSDRNSYLYII

-659 KNLNSHKSYK
+659 KNLNLHKSYK
-669 RFLLEYLSMF
+669 KFLLEYLSMF
-679 STLGFCDTYDIW
+679 STLGFCDTYDTW
-691 DLRDKSKEYIDVKT
+691 DLREQSKEYIDVKT

-714 RKKLEDLHKNISIKI
+714 KKKLENLFSNVQIKI
-729 IQNDI
+729 VQKDI
-734 EMLIKFLD
+734 EILIKFLD
-742 KNIELINTNNKFEKP
+742 KNIELVNTPNEFNKPALFS
-757 DIHFNSKATVRSFNQ
+757 NANWSMRSTNQ
-772 KMVDKLNQSKLN
+772 EMVDKLNQSKLN
-784 EKDFEKEVIK
+784 EKDFEKEVIE
-794 KYRNQEITANEVSD
+794 KYMNQEITASEVSD

>member
-7 ILLSIKNIYSLIK
+7 TLLSIKNIYSLIK
-20 INILKKDFLINILW
+20 INIFKKDFLINILW

-52 YFSVLLGVW
+52 YFSILLGVW
-61 FFLILQYSI
+61 IFLTLQYPI

-99 KSFLI
+99 KNFLI
-104 LSIKILVLYYFILFC
+104 LSIKILITYYLILFC
-119 IILFKSVYYTSKTNL
+119 IILFKCVYYTSKTNL

-147 LEKLLN
+147 LERLLN

-244 YSEAITGLRN
+244 YSEAITGLHN
-254 NLRSINKPVVIV
+254 NLKSINKPIVIV
-266 YEDLDRI
+266 YEDLDRV
-273 ENTTVIKQILD
+273 ENTTVIKQILG
-284 ISEKIAGNNIKILY
+284 ISEKIAGDNIKILY
-298 QFSETNLLKKGIER
+298 QFSETNLLDKGIER

-360 YLPHFNNF
+360 YLPHFDNF

-377 LKFELKNVT
+377 IKFELKNVT

-460 NKGINILDLITTEDN
+460 NEGINILDLMTTEDN

-548 DTSKTEWIKNFK
+548 DTSKTEWIKNFNK
-560 NLWSNLFDGKYKD
+560 LWGDLYNRKYKD
-573 MEKRDNNTIF
+573 MEKRDNYSIF
-583 KMGIPGMIS
+583 RLGISSMVS
-592 LFQANYVT
+592 LFQANYVI
-600 GRTALQWK
+600 GRTGSQWI
-608 KLIDFYFLYNEYS
+608 KLIDFYFLYN
-621 KDFDTITPRLIECLC
+621 KNLDMITPELIECLY
-636 YCELSDRNFYLYII
+636 YCELSDRNSYLYII

-659 KNLNSHKSYK
+659 KNLNLHKSYK
-669 RFLLEYLSMF
+669 KFLLEYLSMF
-679 STLGFCDTYDIW
+679 STLGFCDTYDTW
-691 DLRDKSKEYIDVKT
+691 DLREQSKEYIDVKT

-714 RKKLEDLHKNISIKI
+714 KKKLENLFSNVQIKI
-729 IQNDI
+729 VQKDI
-734 EMLIKFLD
+734 EILIKFLD
-742 KNIELINTNNKFEKP
+742 KNIELVNTPNEFNKPALFS
-757 DIHFNSKATVRSFNQ
+757 NANWSMRSTNQ
-772 KMVDKLNQSKLN
+772 EMVDKLNQSKLN
-784 EKDFEKEVIK
+784 EKDFEKEVIE
-794 KYRNQEITANEVSD
+794 KYMNQEITASEASD

>member
-1 MRKVKF
+1 MVYP
-7 ILLSIKNIYSLIK
+7 IY
-20 INILKKDFLINILW
+20 
-34 IFLLSLI
+34 
-41 FFYSF
+41 
-46 SISFKF
+46 
-52 YFSVLLGVW
+52 
-61 FFLILQYSI
+61 
-70 DKNENWYI
+70 
-78 QFIFFSIINS
+78 FFSIINS

-99 KSFLI
+99 KNFLI
-104 LSIKILVLYYFILFC
+104 LSIKILITYYLILFC
-119 IILFKSVYYTSKTNL
+119 IILFKCVYYTSKTNL

-147 LEKLLN
+147 LERLLN

-244 YSEAITGLRN
+244 YSEAITGLHN
-254 NLRSINKPVVIV
+254 NLKSINKPIVIV
-266 YEDLDRI
+266 YEDLDRV
-273 ENTTVIKQILD
+273 ENTTVIKQILG
-284 ISEKIAGNNIKILY
+284 ISEKIAGDNIKILY
-298 QFSETNLLKKGIER
+298 QFSETNLLDKGIER
-312 TYLEKYIPFIL
+312 TYLEKYIPFIF

-329 FKSTLSYVLK
+329 FESTLSYVLK
-339 QEIYKDSLLDEEDFK
+339 QEIYKDSLFDEEDFK

-360 YLPHFNNF
+360 HLPHFNNF

-377 LKFELKNVT
+377 IKFELKNAT

-451 VLNWVAYCH
+451 VLNWIAYCH
-460 NKGINILDLITTEDN
+460 NEGINILDLITTEDN

-489 DIETINND
+489 DIETIGDD
-497 FEDFVNE
+497 FEDFINE
-504 ARNNLKN
+504 SRNNIKN
-511 KNLNEQKDRIIW
+511 KNLNEEKDRIIW
-523 NLIGNG
+523 SLIANG

-538 FVNSFYNEVI
+538 FINRFYTEVI
-548 DTSKTEWIKNFK
+548 DTPKTEWIKNFNK
-560 NLWSNLFDGKYKD
+560 LWGDLYNRKYKD
-573 MEKRDNNTIF
+573 MEKRDNYSIF
-583 KMGIPGMIS
+583 RLGISSMVS
-592 LFQANYVT
+592 LFQANYVI
-600 GRTALQWK
+600 GRTGSQWI
-608 KLIDFYFLYNEYS
+608 KLIDFYFLYN
-621 KDFDTITPRLIECLC
+621 KNLDMITPELIECLY
-636 YCELSDRNFYLYII
+636 YCELSDRNSYLYII

-659 KNLNSHKSYK
+659 KNLNLHKSYK
-669 RFLLEYLSMF
+669 KFLLEYLSMF
-679 STLGFCDTYDIW
+679 STLGFCDTYDTW
-691 DLRDKSKEYIDVKT
+691 DLREQSKEYIDVKT

-714 RKKLEDLHKNISIKI
+714 KKKLENLFSNVQIKI
-729 IQNDI
+729 VQKDI
-734 EMLIKFLD
+734 EILIKFLD
-742 KNIELINTNNKFEKP
+742 KNIELVNTPNEFNKPALFS
-757 DIHFNSKATVRSFNQ
+757 NANWSMRSTNQ
-772 KMVDKLNQSKLN
+772 EMVDKLNQLKLN
-784 EKDFEKEVIK
+784 EKDFEKEVIE
-794 KYRNQEITANEVSD
+794 KYMNQEITASEVSD

>member
-1 MRKVKF
+1 MGKVKF
-7 ILLSIKNIYSLIK
+7 TLLSIKNIYSLIK
-20 INILKKDFLINILW
+20 INIFKKDFLINILW

-52 YFSVLLGVW
+52 YFSILLGVW
-61 FFLILQYSI
+61 IFLILQYPI

-99 KSFLI
+99 KNFLI
-104 LSIKILVLYYFILFC
+104 LSIKILITYYLILFC
-119 IILFKSVYYTSKTNL
+119 IILFKCVYYTSKTNL

-147 LEKLLN
+147 LERLLN

-266 YEDLDRI
+266 YEDLDRV

-298 QFSETNLLKKGIER
+298 QFSETNLFEKGIER

-339 QEIYKDSLLDEEDFK
+339 QEIYQDFLLNEEDFN

-360 YLPHFNNF
+360 YLPHFNNI
-368 NNLNRPLTS
+368 NRPLTS
-377 LKFELKNVT
+377 MRFELKNIS

-410 KRVVILFFLLKH
+410 KRVVIIFFLLKH
-422 FYYEAYKKISSGES
+422 FYYDAYKKLSSGES
-436 LLDTFTFLYQDKNDT
+436 ILDTFTFLYQDKNDT
-451 VLNWVAYCH
+451 VLNWIAYCH
-460 NKGINILDLITTEDN
+460 NEGINILDLITTEDN

-489 DIETINND
+489 DIETIGDD
-497 FEDFVNE
+497 FEDFINE
-504 ARNNLKN
+504 SRNNIKN
-511 KNLNEQKDRIIW
+511 KNLNEEKDRIIW
-523 NLIGNG
+523 SLMANG

-538 FVNSFYNEVI
+538 FINRFYTEVI
-548 DTSKTEWIKNFK
+548 DTPKTEWIKNFNK
-560 NLWSNLFDGKYKD
+560 LWGDLYNRKYKD
-573 MEKRDNNTIF
+573 MEKRDNYSIF
-583 KMGIPGMIS
+583 RLGISSMVS
-592 LFQANYVT
+592 LFQANYVI
-600 GRTALQWK
+600 GRTGSQWID
-608 KLIDFYFLYNEYS
+608 LIDFYFLYN
-621 KDFDTITPRLIECLC
+621 KNLDMITPELIECLY
-636 YCELSDRNFYLYII
+636 YCEVSDRNSYLYII

-691 DLRDKSKEYIDVKT
+691 DLREQSKEYINVKT

-714 RKKLEDLHKNISIKI
+714 KKKLENLFSNVQIKI
-729 IQNDI
+729 VQKDI
-734 EMLIKFLD
+734 EIIIRFLD
-742 KNIELINTNNKFEKP
+742 KNIEIINTPDEFSKP
-757 DIHFNSKATVRSFNQ
+757 ALFSNANWSMRSTNQ
-772 KMVDKLNQSKLN
+772 EMVDKLNSSTLN
-784 EKDFEKEVIK
+784 DEEFEKEVIK
-794 KYRNQEITANEVSD
+794 KYQNQELVPYEVAE
-808 LERYKKDIL
+808 LERFQKNKA